1 MNKKDKMITDINQLD
16 LAKTYSY
23 ADYLTWMFH
32 ERLELFKGKIFKMS
46 PAPSLYHQKVSR
58 DLTLLLGNIFKDNS
72 CNLFVAPFD
81 VRLLN
86 SKNSLSDKDIYTVV
100 QPDLCVICDESK
112 MDSRGAIGAPDLMIE
127 ILSPGNSK
135 KEMTYKYELYQE
147 AGVLEYWIVNPTDKT
162 MLIYVL
168 KDGIFSGQQPLIE
181 ESIIKSPLFP
191 QLNFVLSE
199 IFN

>member
-1 MNKKDKMITDINQLD
+1 MITNIDQLD
-16 LAKTYSY
+16 LAKNYTY
-23 ADYLTWMFH
+23 ADYLTWMFQ

-46 PAPSLYHQKVSR
+46 PAPSTYHQKVSR
-58 DLTLLLGNIFKDNS
+58 DLTGILWNSFKGHP

-86 SKNSLSDKDIYTVV
+86 NKKSKNDTDIYTVV

-112 MDSRGAIGAPDLMIE
+112 IDTRGAIGAPELMIE

-135 KEMTYKYELYQE
+135 KELRYKYELYQE
-147 AGVLEYWIVNPTDKT
+147 AGVLEYWLVNPVDKAIF
-162 MLIYVL
+162 IYIL
-168 KDGIFSGQQPLIE
+168 KDNIFVGQPPLIE
-181 ESIIKSPLFP
+181 EDQIKSVLFP
-191 QLNFVLSE
+191 QLDFKLEE